1 MPVGRL
7 ARLRRP
13 SLLVNAA
20 LGVLVLGGGVW
31 AYTVFRDDSPAGAD
45 SGAATRT
52 VEVAQGTVTA
62 TVSSSGTVQSAS
74 TASAE
79 FGTSG
84 TVTEIRVKVGDLVKK
99 GQVLAV
105 VDDAAAQRARTAA
118 EANLT
123 AAQAALDRA
132 EAAGDDT
139 TDADTE
145 VTSAELAVEE
155 AEEAVAGTVLKA
167 PMAGTVVAVN
177 GSVGASSGGGSSSGG
192 SSGSGSGSQ
201 GGASSSG
208 SSSSSS
214 SGFIDIADLTELEV
228 SASVAEADATK
239 LKAGQSATV
248 TWNALADATATATL
262 TSIDPNAT
270 SSNNVVTYGV
280 VFSLDSLPEGVRS
293 GQTVEVSVEV
303 GRAEDVTYVNSAA
316 LTSVGNRHTVTVLE
330 NGQQVTRA
338 VEVGLTGDQAVEI
351 TSGLTVGEQVVINT
365 STTGSGGSQSGGGFP
380 GGGGPGGT
388 TGGGF
393 PGGGSGPGGGRG

>member
-177 GSVGASSGGGSSSGG
+177 GSVGASSGAVPAPAAPADPAPARRAVPAPAVRRAVPRR
-192 SSGSGSGSQ
+192 
-201 GGASSSG
+201 ASS
-208 SSSSSS
+208 
-214 SGFIDIADLTELEV
+214 
-228 SASVAEADATK
+228 
-239 LKAGQSATV
+239 
-248 TWNALADATATATL
+248 
-262 TSIDPNAT
+262 TSRT
-270 SSNNVVTYGV
+270 
-280 VFSLDSLPEGVRS
+280 
-293 GQTVEVSVEV
+293 
-303 GRAEDVTYVNSAA
+303 
-316 LTSVGNRHTVTVLE
+316 
-330 NGQQVTRA
+330 
-338 VEVGLTGDQAVEI
+338 
-351 TSGLTVGEQVVINT
+351 
-365 STTGSGGSQSGGGFP
+365 
-380 GGGGPGGT
+380 
-388 TGGGF
+388 
-393 PGGGSGPGGGRG
+393 